1 MDSRSR
7 SHLYRLATFAV
18 AGVALAAAATASDAG
33 DYSRVYHQ
41 TLAVKAGETL
51 RVANLAG
58 TIRVVAGKGP
68 DLVVEA
74 SIHGA
79 GDLRSVIDG
88 MSFVAAKDRKGRPE
102 WALSYP
108 VDTYD
113 GFSYPTR
120 GGESSGWFD
129 NSRST
134 LEYMGRRIS
143 VYSRVHSGAPV
154 LYADIRLELPVTGAI
169 VMRNGAGAVRGE
181 RLTGDFG
188 IDTGSGD
195 VEISAFD
202 GKLEVDT
209 GSGDVNLGE
218 LKGALKVDTGSGDVR
233 VTSLNGDGTVET
245 GSGDI
250 DLKAVVAK
258 SFSADTGS
266 GNVRVASGSV
276 ATLVAD
282 TGSGDIRIEGV
293 EVETFK
299 GDTGSGDVTLKS
311 TLANARDIVVDTGSG
326 SVRIFAG
333 ANASFDL
340 EADQG
345 SGDLV
350 VDYADAVYKK
360 HGREIY
366 GARRGDGKTR
376 IRVDTGSGDCVIKPE
391 A

>member
-1 MDSRSR
+1 MVSNSRR
-7 SHLYRLATFAV
+7 FMRAGLALL
-18 AGVALAAAATASDAG
+18 AGGLLASGALAAESDYTRIYKHA
-33 DYSRVYHQ
+33 
-41 TLAVKAGETL
+41 LAVKAGEIL

-58 TIRVVAGKGP
+58 TIRVVPGRSA

-74 SIHGA
+74 TIHGGGPDDIRA
-79 GDLRSVIDG
+79 IVDG
-88 MSFVAAKDRKGRPE
+88 MAFVQSHDKKGRPE

-108 VDTYD
+108 VDRYD
-113 GFSYPTR
+113 GFAYPTR
-120 GGESSGWFD
+120 DGHGSSWFD
-129 NSRST
+129 NSRT
-134 LEYMGRRIS
+134 NLEYMGRRVSI
-143 VYSRVHSGAPV
+143 YSRERSGSPT
-154 LYADIRLELPVTGAI
+154 LYADIKLELPSTGAI
-169 VMRNGAGAVRGE
+169 VMRNGAGSVHGE
-181 RLTGDFG
+181 RLAGDFG

-195 VEISAFD
+195 VEIAGFD
-202 GKLEVDT
+202 GKLMVDT
-209 GSGDVNLGE
+209 GSGDVNLGQM
-218 LKGALKVDTGSGDVR
+218 KADIKIDTGSGDVR
-233 VTSLNGDGTVET
+233 VESLNGDGTVDT

-250 DLKAVVAK
+250 DVKAVNAR

-266 GNVRVASGSV
+266 GNVRVGAGVV
-276 ATLVAD
+276 AVLAAD
-282 TGSGDIRIEGV
+282 TGSGEIRIEGV
-293 EVETFK
+293 EIETFK

-311 TLANARDIVVDTGSG
+311 SLANARDIIVDTGSG

-350 VDYADAVYKK
+350 VGYDDAVYKR

-366 GARRGDGKTR
+366 GAKRGDGKTR